1 MISSTDL
8 DSEEVVVK
16 DCVTWSNRTKVPL
29 DYCVLIWKVL
39 SNQLHI
45 TVKVEITQSR
55 QNFCD
60 IIKKKQQYSPR

>member
-39 SNQLHI
+39 SNQFHI

-55 QNFCD
+55 QKFCD
-60 IIKKKQQYSPR
+60 IIKKKQQYRPR